1 MLNGVGVD
9 GYDTSWSGPLVVN
22 LVDVLVQFRM
32 MEEPAQKRR
41 MSHNC
46 SIKYIYRRTGWA
58 ATLLQQYCHAKTLY
72 RLIDIII
79 YLVFST
85 V

>member
-32 MEEPAQKRR
+32 MEEPAQNRR

-46 SIKYIYRRTGWA
+46 SIKYIYRRTG
-58 ATLLQQYCHAKTLY
+58 
-72 RLIDIII
+72 
-79 YLVFST
+79 
-85 V
+85 